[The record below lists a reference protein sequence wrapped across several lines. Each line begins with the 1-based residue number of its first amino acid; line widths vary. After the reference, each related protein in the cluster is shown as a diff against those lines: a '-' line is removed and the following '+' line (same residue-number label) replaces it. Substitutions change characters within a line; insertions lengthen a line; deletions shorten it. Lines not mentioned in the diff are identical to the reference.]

1 MKAKRVIAAVLTG
14 AMAAGLTACGS
25 GSTQTTTAAKS
36 STAAATK
43 TTAAATTKA
52 ASASSG
58 SSTGGDGEIR
68 VAWWGSQGRHNA
80 TIEALDAYAAKN
92 GVTFSYEYNSWSSY
106 FETLATQ
113 SVGNDLPDIL
123 QMSTTDIINYS
134 KNGQVI
140 DLEKYIDD
148 NTIDISKIG
157 KDALSGDYVDG
168 KLAGIT
174 TGMNTVTVA
183 YNPDILQQAGVS
195 VPDDTNWTF
204 SDFCQLAENIYDKTG
219 IPTEIPFITEARWFV
234 EALVRS
240 YGYDL
245 FSTDGNS
252 LPWANDSK
260 VSAGVAKAMDQ
271 VYSEIQKGV
280 FVDPQVMLGWSA
292 TEDSYIAQGKSAMSF
307 MLSNY
312 VGQYSK
318 VLGKDLGMLMLPKA
332 DDGTKSGMYTNSNMY
347 WCISSN
353 CKDPEAAAKVINY
366 LINDKDAAKLILTD
380 RGISL
385 NSDIRDMLA
394 NDDSVSSSDK
404 ATLEYLNKVS
414 SVVKGVNP
422 PDPANSA
429 EAIKVL
435 KDDFQA
441 VCYGEASGAD
451 CMDDFVS
458 QSASILPQK

>member
-1 MKAKRVIAAVLTG
+1 MKAQRIIAAAMAG

-25 GSTQTTTAAKS
+25 GSSTQTTT
-36 STAAATK
+36 TG
-43 TTAAATTKA
+43 AAATTKA
-52 ASASSG
+52 AASTTTAAASTAASG
-58 SSTGGDGEIR
+58 TTGDNGAIR
-68 VAWWGSQGRHNA
+68 VAWWGSQGRNNS

-92 GVTFSYEYNSWSSY
+92 NVTFSYEYNSWSSY

-140 DLEKYIDD
+140 DLQKYVDD
-148 NTIDISKIG
+148 GAIDISKIG
-157 KDALSGDYVDG
+157 KDALSGDYVNG
-168 KLAGIT
+168 ALAGIT
-174 TGMNTVTVA
+174 TGVNTVTVA
-183 YNPDILQQAGVS
+183 YNPDIFEQAGVA

-204 SDFCQLAENIYDKTG
+204 SEFCSLAEEIYNKTG

-234 EALVRS
+234 ESLVRS
-240 YGYDL
+240 YGVDL
-245 FSTDGNS
+245 FSSDGNS
-252 LPWANDSK
+252 LPWADDSK

-271 VYSEIQKGV
+271 VYKEIQAGV
-280 FVDPQVMLGWSA
+280 FVDPEVMLGWSA
-292 TEDSYIAQGKSAMSF
+292 TEDSYIATGKSAMSY

-332 DDGTKSGMYTNSNMY
+332 DDGTTSGMYTNSNMY

-366 LINDKDAAKLILTD
+366 LINDEDAAKLILTD

-394 NDDSVSSSDK
+394 KDDSVSSSDK
-404 ATLEYLNKVS
+404 ATLEYVNKVN

-435 KDDFQA
+435 KDDYQA
-441 VCYGEASGAD
+441 VCYGEANGTD
-451 CMDDFVS
+451 CMDDFIS
-458 QSASILPQK
+458 QAASILPQK